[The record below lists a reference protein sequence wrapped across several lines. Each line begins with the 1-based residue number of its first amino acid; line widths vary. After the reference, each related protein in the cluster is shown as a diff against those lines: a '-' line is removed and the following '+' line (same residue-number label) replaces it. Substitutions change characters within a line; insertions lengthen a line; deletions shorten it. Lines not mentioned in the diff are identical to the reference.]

1 MFRML
6 YTLTVVGL
14 IGGTAWSA
22 AGLQDVRAG
31 VDGGVGIV
39 LLAALQR

>member
-1 MFRML
+1 VFRIL
-6 YTLTVVGL
+6 YTVCVAAL

-22 AGLQDVRAG
+22 TGMQGQRMGAEGA
-31 VDGGVGIV
+31 VGIV